1 VRKIRVDPPV
11 PAAYSG
17 VVSNQIKTTMTT
29 DYERIERA
37 IRFLEDHVNDQ
48 PRLDD
53 IAEYVHLSPFHF
65 ERLFK
70 RWAGVTP
77 KQFLQYLTLGYA
89 KERLSESASVLEAA
103 LDSGLSGPGRLH
115 DLFVTVEAVTP
126 GEFKQQGAG
135 VVIRYGFHETRFGW
149 CFIGLTERGIC
160 HMAFN
165 PPGPEPVAELAARW
179 PGAVLVE
186 APAETGAL
194 VDRIFGETTANGA
207 PLRLLLGGTNFQ
219 VQVWQA
225 LLRVQPGQVV
235 SYEELA
241 HALGRPA
248 ATRAV
253 ASAVA
258 KNPIGYLIPCHRVI
272 RKSGHFGQYHW
283 GSARKKAMVGF
294 EAAMKPVQS
303 PD

>member
-1 VRKIRVDPPV
+1 
-11 PAAYSG
+11 
-17 VVSNQIKTTMTT
+17 MTT

-37 IRFLEDHVNDQ
+37 IRFLEDHVSDQ
-48 PRLDD
+48 PRLDE
-53 IAEYVHLSPFHF
+53 IAAHVHLSPFHF

-70 RWAGVTP
+70 RWAGVMP

-89 KERLSESASVLEAA
+89 KERLRASTSVLEAA
-103 LDSGLSGPGRLH
+103 LDSGLSGTGRLH
-115 DLFVTVEAVTP
+115 DLFVTVDAITP

-149 CFIGLTERGIC
+149 CFIGLTDRGIC
-160 HMAFN
+160 HMAFES
-165 PPGPEPVAELAARW
+165 PGPEPLSELAARW
-179 PGAVLVE
+179 PGATLEE
-186 APAETGAL
+186 APAKTGM
-194 VDRIFGETTANGA
+194 VVERIFGEHTANGA
-207 PLRLLLGGTNFQ
+207 PLRLLLSGTNFQ

-225 LLRVQPGQVV
+225 LLRVPAGEVV

-241 HALGRPA
+241 QALGRPA

-272 RKSGHFGQYHW
+272 RKSGQFGQYHW
-283 GSARKKAMVGF
+283 GSARKKAMVGY
-294 EAAMKPVQS
+294 EAAILVS
-303 PD
+303 STG